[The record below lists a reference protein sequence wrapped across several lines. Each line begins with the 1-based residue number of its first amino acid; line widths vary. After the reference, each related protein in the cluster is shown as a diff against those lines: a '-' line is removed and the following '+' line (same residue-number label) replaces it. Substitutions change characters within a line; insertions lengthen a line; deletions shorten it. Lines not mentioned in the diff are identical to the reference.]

1 MTDRPAES
9 WRRFVDTLK
18 CFGDA
23 VSIPNPPCPEETLRA
38 VEQRLGFS
46 LPSPLAEIL
55 RINNGQAFDRPGIF
69 KAVSYWNKYNRHVFL
84 DAESIATAYETFA
97 RDELLMAEGWA
108 GEIPFALFGNPESF
122 KEVFSIQRS
131 NGKVSLI
138 WTAIYDPLMPWD
150 WQVSKLPRGDD
161 FSDFLAKQIGLYV

>member
-1 MTDRPAES
+1 MTDQPAES

-18 CFGDA
+18 YFCDT
-23 VSIPNPPCPEETLRA
+23 VSFLNPPCPEETLRA

-46 LPSPLAEIL
+46 LPSPLAEVL

-69 KAVSYWNKYNRHVFL
+69 KAVSHWNLYNRHVFL

-108 GEIPFALFGNPESF
+108 GEIPFALAGKPEYL

-131 NGKVSLI
+131 DGKVSLI
-138 WTAIYDPLMPWD
+138 WTAIYDPWMPED
-150 WQVSKLPRGDD
+150 WQVSKLKRGDD
-161 FSDFLAKQIGLYV
+161 LSDFLAKQIGLYV